1 MDLADEKIKWHPAFA
16 AAVQLELKEY
26 RKYLEFITEYQL
38 TDEPLRIDVLVVKKL
53 KEIKIDKSIGRV
65 FKRYNILEYK
75 SPTDYISVDDYYK
88 IKAYAYLYKALSKET
103 DKINI
108 DEMTIT
114 LTSSRYP
121 RKLIDYLKNKMS
133 FDIEMAGSG
142 IYYIRDTDIDTQIL
156 VSKQLDDREAGYLK
170 LLRNQQ
176 QDRGLMKNWLA
187 EYIGNIKDPLYAVIM
202 DVLAKVNPNEIL
214 EVYKDMGMPKISE
227 SNMEFLLD
235 MMKKLELDKKLKQE
249 GKEEGIEEGI
259 EKGME
264 KGMKKGIKQ
273 LILKQ
278 YGKGLSVEYI
288 ADINDID
295 IEDVKEIIEG

>member
-1 MDLADEKIKWHPAFA
+1 
-16 AAVQLELKEY
+16 
-26 RKYLEFITEYQL
+26 
-38 TDEPLRIDVLVVKKL
+38 
-53 KEIKIDKSIGRV
+53 
-65 FKRYNILEYK
+65 
-75 SPTDYISVDDYYK
+75 
-88 IKAYAYLYKALSKET
+88 
-103 DKINI
+103 
-108 DEMTIT
+108 
-114 LTSSRYP
+114 
-121 RKLIDYLKNKMS
+121 
-133 FDIEMAGSG
+133 
-142 IYYIRDTDIDTQIL
+142 
-156 VSKQLDDREAGYLK
+156 VSKQLDDGEAGYLK
-170 LLRNQQ
+170 LLQNRQ
-176 QDRGLMKNWLA
+176 QDRNLMKNWLT
-187 EYIGNIKDPLYAVIM
+187 EYISNIKDPLYAVIM
-202 DVLAKVNPNEIL
+202 DVLAKVDPDEIL

-259 EKGME
+259 EKGMK